1 MSRRP
6 GLPAAILAEVAER
19 AIYGAGHDDNLP
31 TDLTI
36 GTVTAIQACA
46 GPPSTPMLALV
57 GQVFDYLNDQGA
69 IALNVTSD
77 IQELEQPGC
86 LTISW
91 SNGPP
96 PYEVATAFAP
106 NGNAGDL
113 PLLPTWLALR
123 SHTEFDLRWA
133 QGWGA
138 TTCLDVEPE
147 MDNVL
152 AEAPAG
158 QRQGW

>member
-6 GLPAAILAEVAER
+6 GLPAAILAEVADR
-19 AIYGAGHDDNLP
+19 AIYGAGHDDTLP
-31 TDLTI
+31 TDLTN
-36 GTVTAIQACA
+36 GTVSAIQACA

-57 GQVFDYLNDQGA
+57 GEVFEYLNDQGA

-106 NGNAGDL
+106 NGHAGEL

-133 QGWGA
+133 QGWGSS
-138 TTCLDVEPE
+138 TCLDADAET
-147 MDNVL
+147 DDVL
-152 AEAPAG
+152 SGTPASE
-158 QRQGW
+158 RQAW

>member
-6 GLPAAILAEVAER
+6 GLPEAILAEVADR
-19 AIYGAGHDDNLP
+19 AMYGAGHDDTLP
-31 TDLTI
+31 TDLRN
-36 GTVTAIQACA
+36 GTVSAIQACA
-46 GPPSTPMLALV
+46 GPPSSPMLALV
-57 GQVFDYLNDQGA
+57 GEVFEYLNDQGA

-96 PYEVATAFAP
+96 PLEVAAAFAP
-106 NGNAGDL
+106 NGNAGAL
-113 PLLPTWLALR
+113 PMLPTWLALR

-138 TTCLDVEPE
+138 STCVDPKPE
-147 MDNVL
+147 KANAL
-152 AEAPAG
+152 AETPA
-158 QRQGW
+158 RLR

>member
-6 GLPAAILAEVAER
+6 GLPEEILAEVADR
-19 AIYGAGHDDNLP
+19 AIYGAGHDDTLP
-31 TDLTI
+31 TDLTD
-36 GTVTAIQACA
+36 GTVSAIQACA
-46 GPPSTPMLALV
+46 GPPSTPMLAMV
-57 GQVFDYLNDQGA
+57 GQVFEYLSDQGA

-96 PYEVATAFAP
+96 PFEVARAFAS
-106 NGNAGDL
+106 NGNAGAL

-133 QGWGA
+133 QGWGSS
-138 TTCLDVEPE
+138 TDVDCEPE
-147 MDNVL
+147 MDQVL
-152 AEAPAG
+152 AGAPA
-158 QRQGW
+158 RPLHAW

>member
-6 GLPAAILAEVAER
+6 GLPEAILAEVADR
-19 AIYGAGHDDNLP
+19 AVYGAGHDDTLP
-31 TDLTI
+31 TDLTN
-36 GTVTAIQACA
+36 GTVSAIQACA
-46 GPPSTPMLALV
+46 GPPSTPMLILV
-57 GQVFDYLNDQGA
+57 GQVFEYLSDQGA
-69 IALNVTSD
+69 IALNVASD

-96 PYEVATAFAP
+96 PLEVATVFAP
-106 NGNAGDL
+106 NGSDDEL

-133 QGWGA
+133 QGWGSA
-138 TTCLDVEPE
+138 TCVDPE
-147 MDNVL
+147 RGTGGVL
-152 AEAPAG
+152 AGTPAG
-158 QRQGW
+158 HR

>member
-1 MSRRP
+1 VSRRP
-6 GLPAAILAEVAER
+6 GLPEAILAEVADR
-19 AIYGAGHDDNLP
+19 AVYGAGHDDTLP
-31 TDLTI
+31 TDLTS

-46 GPPSTPMLALV
+46 GPPSTPMLTLV
-57 GQVFDYLNDQGA
+57 GQVFEYLNDQGA
-69 IALNVTSD
+69 VALNVTSD

-96 PYEVATAFAP
+96 PLKVATAFAP
-106 NGNAGDL
+106 NGSDGAL

-133 QGWGA
+133 QGWGSP
-138 TTCLDVEPE
+138 TCVDGEPE
-147 MDNVL
+147 
-152 AEAPAG
+152 PADILT
-158 QRQGW
+158 RSPAR

>member
-6 GLPAAILAEVAER
+6 GLPEAILAEVADR
-19 AIYGAGHDDNLP
+19 AVYGAGHDDTLP
-31 TDLTI
+31 TDLTN
-36 GTVTAIQACA
+36 GTVSAIQACA

-57 GQVFDYLNDQGA
+57 GQVFEYLFDQGA
-69 IALNVTSD
+69 VALNVTSD

-91 SNGPP
+91 SDGPP
-96 PYEVATAFAP
+96 PLKVATAFAP
-106 NGNAGDL
+106 NGSDGDL

-133 QGWGA
+133 QGWG
-138 TTCLDVEPE
+138 TSTCVDPEPE
-147 MDNVL
+147 TANAL
-152 AEAPAG
+152 AETPA
-158 QRQGW
+158 RLR